1 MKAPANLASERL
13 KRQIDRLLDEVEAAV
28 SQLDWL
34 VVRDR
39 TQAVLALDPE
49 NADAATFL
57 AAAERALNPSV
68 SILQPLSSVQYSRRR
83 PNHGVQGRSR
93 PGPGCDKPPC
103 GQSLAGS
110 DRCRTQRHRPSGH
123 LRSVEPQTGYIRPV
137 RRVRLRQTES
147 VG

>member
-1 MKAPANLASERL
+1 MKAPAHLASERL
-13 KRQIDRLLDEVEAAV
+13 KRQIDGLLDEVEAAV

-68 SILQPLSSVQYSRRR
+68 SPLSSIVVDGQTRASKGEVGRVRVVISRR
-83 PNHGVQGRSR
+83 VGR
-93 PGPGCDKPPC
+93 
-103 GQSLAGS
+103 
-110 DRCRTQRHRPSGH
+110 
-123 LRSVEPQTGYIRPV
+123 V
-137 RRVRLRQTES
+137 
-147 VG
+147 

>member
-1 MKAPANLASERL
+1 MALTGAGAAARLSTSAGGSTMPYSGLPVILEARSKKRSLRPAHLASERL
-13 KRQIDRLLDEVEAAV
+13 KRQIDGLLDEVEAAV

-68 SILQPLSSVQYSRRR
+68 SILQPLSSIVVDGQTRASKGEVGRVRVVISRR
-83 PNHGVQGRSR
+83 VGR
-93 PGPGCDKPPC
+93 
-103 GQSLAGS
+103 
-110 DRCRTQRHRPSGH
+110 
-123 LRSVEPQTGYIRPV
+123 V
-137 RRVRLRQTES
+137 
-147 VG
+147 